1 MTVPSAPT
9 NDVALGT
16 VLAHPP
22 SLDRILLC
30 GSGNFGTLA
39 HVFRDVQTVESVV
52 AEDDQIRLLAPTGR
66 NILARLIELAEACD
80 VDVTLAVVLH
90 NGADAR

>member
-1 MTVPSAPT
+1 MT
-9 NDVALGT
+9 
-16 VLAHPP
+16 HPP
-22 SLDRILLC
+22 ALDCIVIYGR
-30 GSGNFGTLA
+30 GNFGSLA
-39 HVFRDVQTVESVV
+39 HACGDVRAVESIT
-52 AEDDQIRLLAPTGR
+52 AQSDQIRLLAPTGR